1 MDKEVQ
7 FIIHLY
13 LAFWDDYAILI
24 IGKVALVMYG
34 WQTVLYNPHS
44 NYLIRL
50 LWTISSQE
58 KGLRDMNLGRKVI
71 AIFCVTVLLAVL
83 LCSCAKND
91 NAYLSAVEAGY
102 SGTAE
107 EFAAALVGE
116 CADNAGASAYE
127 LAFENG
133 YSENLE
139 AWMKLL
145 TGVAS
150 HDPNKATYDVAVENG
165 YEGSLAQWVTSLV
178 PEPDAMGLSKE
189 GEAHTEYEIACVYG
203 FEGTFIEWLV
213 SLI

>member
-7 FIIHLY
+7 FIIHLH
-13 LAFWDDYAILI
+13 LEFLDDYAILI
-24 IGKVALVMYG
+24 NGKVALAMYG
-34 WQTVLYNPHS
+34 WQTVLCNPCS
-44 NYLIRL
+44 DYLFIL
-50 LWTISSQE
+50 LEAVYDQG
-58 KGLRDMNLGRKVI
+58 KGVRKMNFGRKVI
-71 AIFCVTVLLAVL
+71 AIFCVTILLAAV

-91 NAYLSAVEAGY
+91 NAYLNAVEAGY

-133 YSENLE
+133 YSENME

-145 TGVAS
+145 TGVES
-150 HDPNKATYDVAVENG
+150 HDPNKAAYDVAVENG

-178 PEPDAMGLSKE
+178 PEPESMGLSEE
-189 GEAHTEYEIACVYG
+189 GEDRTEYEIACLYG